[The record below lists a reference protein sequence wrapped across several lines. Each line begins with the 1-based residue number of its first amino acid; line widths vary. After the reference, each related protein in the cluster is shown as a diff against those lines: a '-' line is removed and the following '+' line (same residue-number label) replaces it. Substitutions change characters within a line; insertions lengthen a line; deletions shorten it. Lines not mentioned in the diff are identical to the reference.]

1 MSEVIEIVAY
11 NPDWPRMF
19 EDENGSEW
27 SSFRL
32 GTGVLLSRVAS
43 LWQTA
48 QLSIEEQI
56 ATKNHRQHKTI
67 RVHSWCKSQ
76 NSTGDFCIYLVN
88 SLRSGR
94 IWPANVEYCPQS
106 WTLGHTFPD
115 KAASHQASFTEILSI
130 GGEKER
136 LALVL
141 FKG

>member
-19 EDENGSEW
+19 EDEKGSEW

-43 LWQTA
+43 LWQAA

-76 NSTGDFCIYLVN
+76 LLLTKTASETGTSSCLAQNRLIYLTRG
-88 SLRSGR
+88 SL
-94 IWPANVEYCPQS
+94 WP
-106 WTLGHTFPD
+106 
-115 KAASHQASFTEILSI
+115 I
-130 GGEKER
+130 
-136 LALVL
+136 
-141 FKG
+141 

>member
-11 NPDWPRMF
+11 IPDWPRMF

-32 GTGVLLSRVAS
+32 STGVLLSRVAS
-43 LWQTA
+43 LWQAA

-76 NSTGDFCIYLVN
+76 NSTGDFLYI
-88 SLRSGR
+88 SEGQKGLRTPLIR
-94 IWPANVEYCPQS
+94 PQNY
-106 WTLGHTFPD
+106 
-115 KAASHQASFTEILSI
+115 AEIS
-130 GGEKER
+130 R
-136 LALVL
+136 
-141 FKG
+141 